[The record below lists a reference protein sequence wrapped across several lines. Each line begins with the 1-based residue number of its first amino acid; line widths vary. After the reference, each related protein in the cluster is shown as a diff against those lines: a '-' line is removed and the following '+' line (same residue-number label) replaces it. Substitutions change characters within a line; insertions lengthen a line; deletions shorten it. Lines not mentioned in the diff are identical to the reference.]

1 MEIKNHSREIN
12 VDARVILA
20 RLKAAKVGDI
30 ITYAELSELVGRDVQ
45 KANRYILEAARRWA
59 KKERIVF
66 GTVTGEGIQRLD
78 DAGKV
83 RVGSGMIDKI
93 RRTSRRAA
101 QTLAAVESF
110 NDLPNDMKI
119 QHNMSM
125 SVFGIIQQ
133 ATSRK
138 VQDRIAE
145 KVDGTEGG
153 MLAMKKSFELFA

>member
-12 VDARVILA
+12 VDARVLLA
-20 RLKAAKVGDI
+20 RLKAANVGDFI
-30 ITYAELSELVGRDVQ
+30 PYSELSDLIGRNVQ
-45 KANRYILEAARRWA
+45 KDCRYILDSARNWA
-59 KKERIVF
+59 KKERIIF
-66 GTVTGEGIQRLD
+66 GTVTGLGIKRLD

-83 RVGSGMIDKI
+83 RVGAGMMDTI

-110 NDLPNDMKI
+110 DSLSNEMKI
-119 QHNMSM
+119 QHNMSL

-138 VQDRIAE
+138 VQDRISE
-145 KVDGTEGG
+145 RVDGTEGG
-153 MLAMKKSFELFA
+153 VLAMKKSFELFV

>member
-1 MEIKNHSREIN
+1 MEKFQTREIN

-20 RLKAAKVGDI
+20 RLKAAKVGDV
-30 ITYAELSELVGRDVQ
+30 ITYSELSELVGRDVQ
-45 KANRYILEAARRWA
+45 KGSRHILEAARRWA
-59 KKERIVF
+59 KKDRVIF
-66 GTVTGEGIQRLD
+66 GVITGQGLKRLD

-83 RVGSGMIDKI
+83 RVGSGMMDKI

-101 QTLAAVESF
+101 QTLAAVENF
-110 NDLPNDMKI
+110 DALPNEMKI
-119 QHNMSM
+119 QHNMSL

-145 KVDGTEGG
+145 KVEGVEGG
-153 MLAMKKSFELFA
+153 VLAMKKSLELFA

>member
-1 MEIKNHSREIN
+1 MEKFQTREIN

-20 RLKAAKVGDI
+20 RLKAAKVGDV
-30 ITYAELSELVGRDVQ
+30 ITYSELSELVGRDVQ
-45 KANRYILEAARRWA
+45 KASRHILEAARRWA
-59 KKERIVF
+59 KKDRVIF
-66 GTVTGEGIQRLD
+66 GVITGQGLKRLD

-83 RVGSGMIDKI
+83 RVGSGMMDKI

-110 NDLPNDMKI
+110 DSLPNEMKI
-119 QHNMSM
+119 QHNMAL

-145 KVDGTEGG
+145 KVEGVEGG
-153 MLAMKKSFELFA
+153 VLAMKKSFELFA